1 VISNRRIQMKEKKC
15 AVYVRVST
23 ADKQSTALQEHEL
36 RSFAEKRGW
45 KIYRLYAD
53 KGESGAKVNRPALD
67 EMWSDCRKRKVDI
80 VLVWSLDRLARSLR
94 QLIEG
99 LEECRRLGID
109 FVSLKQEGMD
119 TTSSSGRLLFHVIA
133 SVAEFERDLI
143 RERVKAG
150 LAEAKRCG
158 KQLGRPAI
166 KRLSHKEAQE
176 IRAAR
181 KKGVTLRKLA
191 TQFGASLWAMHQA
204 AQG

>member
-1 VISNRRIQMKEKKC
+1 
-15 AVYVRVST
+15 
-23 ADKQSTALQEHEL
+23 
-36 RSFAEKRGW
+36 
-45 KIYRLYAD
+45 
-53 KGESGAKVNRPALD
+53 
-67 EMWSDCRKRKVDI
+67 
-80 VLVWSLDRLARSLR
+80 
-94 QLIEG
+94 LIEG

-119 TTSSSGRLLFHVIA
+119 TTSSGGRLLFHVIA

-150 LAEAKRCG
+150 LAEAKRSG

-166 KRLSHKEAQE
+166 KKLSPIEVEK

-191 TQFGASLWAMHQA
+191 TQFGASLWAVHQA
-204 AQG
+204 TQR